1 MKNAANIFDGEGYR
15 TRLANLIYLRLMTR
29 KWIGYADILA
39 DDNKGSTANDYRYNR
54 SYNAIYGELKKAFMD
69 VRKAIRRVEGDNAI
83 EEDGCGRSG
92 KRFRYVGKVAD
103 PLCGMRNAKAI
114 KDIRKYY
121 EFCQDSAGF
130 FPKSWL
136 EYFLK
141 DSMDLLEMKKRKQ
154 KGEQI
159 IGSSLERQLKNI
171 DMLPYLYEAIRSHTV
186 LAIRYKPFDEE
197 EMNLVFHPHFIKEF
211 NGRWHLL
218 GHAEGKIPSNTFNL
232 PLDRIEGDPQALD
245 SKEYI
250 PAPEHFY
257 EHYFDGILGTTH
269 WDNEVVHNIHIRAY
283 TNYMFHIIDT
293 KTIHDTQEIV
303 KPYGKYDDGEYG
315 EFVVRV
321 ELNNEFIGRIL
332 QMGDGLEVVAP
343 KEIRLRFKERVDKLA
358 ARYTKFEEDN
368 DS

>member
-1 MKNAANIFDGEGYR
+1 MPESSRNLFAGDSYRAIFTVLTYR
-15 TRLANLIYLRLMTR
+15 FLVSH
-29 KWIGYADILA
+29 KWVTYADVMA
-39 DDNKGSTANDYRYNR
+39 E
-54 SYNAIYGELKKAFMD
+54 AITPRKLTCSVTCCENYGELKKAFMD
-69 VRKAIRRVEGDNAI
+69 VRNAIRNVEGDDSI
-83 EEDGCGRSG
+83 EEQGNNRN
-92 KRFRYVGKVAD
+92 KRFRYVGKNDD
-103 PLCGMRNAKAI
+103 PLRDMRNAKAI

-121 EFCQDSAGF
+121 EFCQNSAGF

-159 IGSSLERQLKNI
+159 IGSSLDRQLKNI

-186 LAIRYKPFDEE
+186 LAILYRPFDEE

-218 GHAEGKIPSNTFNL
+218 GHAEGKTPSNAFNL
-232 PLDRIEGDPQALD
+232 PLDRIVGDPQALD

-269 WDNEVVHNIHIRAY
+269 WDNEEVHNIHIRAY

-293 KTIHDTQEIV
+293 KPIHDTQEIV

-358 ARYTKFEEDN
+358 TRYTKIKEDN
-368 DS
+368 DG